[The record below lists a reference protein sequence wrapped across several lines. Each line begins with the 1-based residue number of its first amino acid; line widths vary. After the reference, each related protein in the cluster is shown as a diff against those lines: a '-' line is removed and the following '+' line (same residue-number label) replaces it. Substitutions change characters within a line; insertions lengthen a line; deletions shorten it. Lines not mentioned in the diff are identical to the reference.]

1 MEQERSHVVCSGCN
15 AVNRVDTA
23 RLAEAVCGQCRK
35 PLFAGEPIVLDAA
48 SFDTHTKRSDIPVV
62 VDFWAAWCGP
72 CRSMAPHFA
81 RAASRLE
88 PGLRFAKL
96 DTEAA
101 PDIASRYAIR
111 SIPTIIVFQEGREIA
126 RKSGAMDER
135 TLTAWLKD
143 YSVRD
148 AA

>member
-1 MEQERSHVVCSGCN
+1 MEQRLHVVCPACT
-15 AVNRVDTA
+15 AINRVQQA
-23 RLAEAVCGQCRK
+23 RFADGPVCGECKQ
-35 PLFAGEPIVLDAA
+35 PLFTGEPIVLDSA
-48 SFDTHTKRSDIPVV
+48 SFDTHIKRSEIPTV

-81 RAASRLE
+81 RAAAALE
-88 PGLRFAKL
+88 PRLRLAKL

-101 PDIASRYAIR
+101 PDIAARYAIR
-111 SIPTIIVFQEGREIA
+111 SIPTIIVFQDGREVA

-135 TLTAWLKD
+135 ALTAWLQT
-143 YSVRD
+143 YGVRN